1 LAAGLRKVY
10 RAAPLFSLQESVMPR
25 ATTSLLAAALLA
37 ASAVAS
43 AQMML
48 SPVYATYGAPMS
60 NFLSSSYLLN
70 QSALAAVGSRSKSTG
85 SSSSSSKPLDF
96 PVSAVPIVPRKLAAG
111 YPPAQRADAEKLFQQ
126 TLEGYHGIESKFGLR
141 RNDIAGAVAA
151 FIAGNY
157 IAYHDQPF
165 PDAHFGPLV
174 RQMRERMYGVPALR
188 SASAAERQEMY
199 EQLAILGTYMALT
212 REALQKT
219 PDPKLKDGM
228 KRAARNYLEQF
239 LRIDPDRIRIGPEGL
254 TVS

>member
-1 LAAGLRKVY
+1 
-10 RAAPLFSLQESVMPR
+10 MPR
-25 ATTSLLAAALLA
+25 ATTSLLGALLVA
-37 ASAVAS
+37 ASTAAS

-70 QSALAAVGSRSKSTG
+70 QSALAATSSKSKSSSGGTASSNAPG
-85 SSSSSSKPLDF
+85 FSSSS
-96 PVSAVPIVPRKLAAG
+96 APIAPRKLAAS
-111 YPPAQRADAEKLFQQ
+111 YPPAKRAEAEKLFLQ
-126 TLEGYHGIESKFGLR
+126 TLEGYHGIEQKFGLR

-174 RQMRERMYGVPALR
+174 RQMRDRMAGVAAMR
-188 SASAAERQEMY
+188 SATDAERQEMY

-212 REALQKT
+212 RDALQKT

>member
-1 LAAGLRKVY
+1 
-10 RAAPLFSLQESVMPR
+10 MPR
-25 ATTSLLAAALLA
+25 ATTSLLAAVLVA
-37 ASAVAS
+37 ASTAAS

-70 QSALAAVGSRSKSTG
+70 QSALAATRSKSR
-85 SSSSSSKPLDF
+85 SSGGTASSNAPGFSPSS
-96 PVSAVPIVPRKLAAG
+96 APIAPRKLAAS
-111 YPPAQRADAEKLFQQ
+111 YPPAQRADAEKLFVQ
-126 TLEGYHGIESKFGLR
+126 TLEGYHGIEQKFGLR

-174 RQMRERMYGVPALR
+174 RQMRDRMAGVAALR
-188 SASAAERQEMY
+188 SATDAERQEMY

-212 REALQKT
+212 RDALQKT

-228 KRAARNYLEQF
+228 KRAARNYLQQF